1 MVRSAMKQLEKWK
14 AKKRRKPLVIRG
26 VRQVGKTWLMK
37 ELGATAYSKYHIY
50 INFDNNKRMKT
61 LFTGSFC
68 VERIVTGLELYAG
81 QKIEPDNTLLSFDK
95 VQEAIQ
101 ALSALKYFNEK
112 APQYQIVCASSLLG
126 VTLHPGISF
135 PVGKV
140 EFLDLYPLSF
150 LSSWLPWARNS
161 MWSCWKTVILRWRP
175 PLSRQN

>member
-14 AKKRRKPLVIRG
+14 AK
-26 VRQVGKTWLMK
+26 
-37 ELGATAYSKYHIY
+37 
-50 INFDNNKRMKT
+50 KRMKT

-126 VTLHPGISF
+126 VALHPGISF

-161 MWSCWKTVILRWRP
+161 MWSCWKTVISRWRP
-175 PLSRQN
+175 PLSCKSWGQWVKDASFALNTLKRMPPELKCIMV